1 MSAPRDED
9 RLLDHRYD
17 DIQEYDNPLPT
28 WWTALFV
35 ATIIWSVA
43 YFANVIPGVGSGK
56 GKEANYAADSTVA
69 AEKYGTKEQQAS
81 AAIDPAAVQA
91 ALADP
96 ALLAKG
102 KETFTTTCAACHNA
116 DGGGNIGPNLTD
128 DYWIHGNT
136 PEAILTTI
144 TKGVP
149 DKGMP
154 TWGATLKPEQISSVA
169 AYVITLHGTKPAVAK
184 EPQGTLMTGEGTPAA
199 GDTAAANPPAAK

>member
-9 RLLDHRYD
+9 RLLDHKYD

-28 WWTALFV
+28 WWTVLFV
-35 ATIIWSVA
+35 VTIIWSVA
-43 YFANVIPGVGSGK
+43 YYLNVIPGVGSGK
-56 GKEANYAADSTVA
+56 GKIANYDAEMAAA
-69 AEKYGTKEQQAS
+69 AEKFGTPEQQQE
-81 AAIDPAAVQA
+81 AAIDENAVTA

-96 ALLAKG
+96 AKLELG
-102 KETFTTTCAACHNA
+102 KTTFTTTCMACHNA

-128 DYWIHGNT
+128 DYWIHGNSKKD
-136 PEAILTTI
+136 ILTTI

-154 TWGATLKPEQISSVA
+154 TWSATLNPDQISAVA

-184 EPQGTLMTGEGTPAA
+184 EPQGILMTAEGVPAA
-199 GDTAAANPPAAK
+199 ADTAATK